1 MKRKHGWITLIAI
14 ISLLILASIPRMDR
28 MELVDADQMGQYPI
42 LQSAYDEIC
51 NQYSTHTVLAED
63 TIHVV
68 SVKNLWGSW
77 QRYILPCYTAR
88 FSDVPSAGSVRCSA
102 NLLVLA
108 PWSEENIFTDMF
120 RLKVRD
126 FSLYTDP
133 GENLFFSSPYAELTH
148 ANLSPVRYLVQPKLI
163 DSSDAIICNQLP
175 TVAVEYSLATLDSA
189 KDRNQ
194 PVTTTL
200 TWDYSLRFMGKKLR
214 TGSFDLYMD
223 HFANS

>member
-1 MKRKHGWITLIAI
+1 MKKKYWWIPLLVLI
-14 ISLLILASIPRMDR
+14 LLLLLASIPRLHGMESVEASQMDAYPVLKSAY
-28 MELVDADQMGQYPI
+28 EDICSQYP
-42 LQSAYDEIC
+42 SHEIF
-51 NQYSTHTVLAED
+51 AED

-68 SVKNLWGSW
+68 TVKNLWGSW

-88 FSDVPSAGSVRCSA
+88 FPDVPTAGSVRCAA

-126 FSLYTDP
+126 FSFYTEP

-148 ANLSPVRYLVQPKLI
+148 PNLAPARYLVEPEMIQ
-163 DSSDAIICNQLP
+163 SSEAIICSDLP
-175 TVAVEYSLATLDSA
+175 TVAVEYSLATLDS
-189 KDRNQ
+189 RNNRQQ

-200 TWDYSLRFMGKKLR
+200 TWDYTIRFMGKMIR
-214 TGSFDLYMD
+214 TGSYVLLMD
-223 HFANS
+223 HIANS